1 MDSFAL
7 KIYNDMLLSLKRG
20 NGISG
25 KSNAKP
31 IFLTWRRPWSF
42 NVSNNDMPL
51 WTTVIDDDACEQ
63 GNIESELDTY
73 FVKKYGLG
81 YWDFKVAFETKY
93 GIISSDNISIYVE

>member
-31 IFLTWRRPWSF
+31 IFLLSIMEC
-42 NVSNNDMPL
+42 VSLGLLRFCINL
-51 WTTVIDDDACEQ
+51 G
-63 GNIESELDTY
+63 GNQLLQSLTICL
-73 FVKKYGLG
+73 
-81 YWDFKVAFETKY
+81 
-93 GIISSDNISIYVE
+93 IINTLVN